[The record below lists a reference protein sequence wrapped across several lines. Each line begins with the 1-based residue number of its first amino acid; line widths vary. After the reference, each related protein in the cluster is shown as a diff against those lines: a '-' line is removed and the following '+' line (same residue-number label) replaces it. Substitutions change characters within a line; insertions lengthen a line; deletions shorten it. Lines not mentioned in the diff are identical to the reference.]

1 MRNTFVCGW
10 QVLLRAAT
18 AVLKLLEPQIIK
30 CKNQEDLFTLL
41 KSKSTLTLEKGM
53 KRSFFLI
60 LLFYMLCVC
69 VRVCVSLWVD

>member
-10 QVLLRAAT
+10 QVLLRATT
-18 AVLKLLEPQIIK
+18 AVLKLLEPRIIK

-53 KRSFFLI
+53 KRSFF
-60 LLFYMLCVC
+60 
-69 VRVCVSLWVD
+69 